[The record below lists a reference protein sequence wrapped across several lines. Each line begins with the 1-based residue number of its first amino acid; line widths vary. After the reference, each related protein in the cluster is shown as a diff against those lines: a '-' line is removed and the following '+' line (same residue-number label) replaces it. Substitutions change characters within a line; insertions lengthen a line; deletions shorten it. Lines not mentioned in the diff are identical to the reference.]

1 MVGFPGIPRVSIGM
15 NEVCA
20 PALLADSGSVI
31 LASGLKRLRPF
42 RPEKA
47 CTTKVLALPYRSV
60 SSDNIR

>member
-1 MVGFPGIPRVSIGM
+1 
-15 NEVCA
+15 
-20 PALLADSGSVI
+20 LADSGSVI
-31 LASGLKRLRPF
+31 LASGLKPLRPF